1 MNDKERNTFIMESL
15 NRGLSLSDVQGALA
29 SEHGIRMTYLELRM
43 LAGELQV
50 DWKKQDKPVAK
61 VVEPAQKA
69 EGADEEVPGL
79 AGAEL
84 ADAAASGGGGT
95 RVTVS
100 KLVRPGA
107 MYSGDVVFA
116 SGAKGEW
123 HIDNYG
129 RPGLSLAEGSSKPTR
144 EDMEDFSVELQKAL
158 GY

>member
-1 MNDKERNTFIMESL
+1 MNDEQRNTFIMASL
-15 NRGLSLSDVQGALA
+15 NKGLSLSDVQKALA
-29 SEHGIRMTYLELRM
+29 NEHGIRMTYLELRM

-50 DWKKQDKPVAK
+50 DWKKQDKPAVK
-61 VVEPAQKA
+61 KA
-69 EGADEEVPGL
+69 EADPDAAPDEDDAADLAEAPD
-79 AGAEL
+79 AGAT
-84 ADAAASGGGGT
+84 GGGAT

-123 HIDNYG
+123 YIDNYG